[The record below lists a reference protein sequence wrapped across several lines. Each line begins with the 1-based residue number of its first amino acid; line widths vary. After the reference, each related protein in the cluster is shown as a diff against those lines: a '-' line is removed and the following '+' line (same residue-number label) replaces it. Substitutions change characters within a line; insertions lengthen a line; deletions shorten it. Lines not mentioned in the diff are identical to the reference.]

1 MLENCA
7 DVFPT
12 WSGHKSASSWSGE
25 AVNFF
30 IQSSKKIPEARDYY
44 SDLAQYMRAW
54 SEIESARDSHL
65 SGRCSKSKEHY
76 EKLLD
81 CLKNPK
87 AEPFSASL
95 SCACPARRRRRT
107 GKIGDRDCGDA
118 CLSRRSSGKASF
130 RSEFVCKKHV
140 ELDQIFKNEPG
151 ENGISKTEIDAT
163 ATIADASLTC
173 QRYCDAR
180 ILIEEAKLA
189 YERGQNTQA
198 SQMYSSA
205 AESLEHVLT
214 VQQGEVGKKELA
226 AMITFARAWQKFHEA
241 EASASIKLFKE
252 AMDLFQK
259 TAEVEESSLAL
270 IARGNENYSF
280 ALAAGLKFQESMNT
294 DDYASAKSH
303 LILASEY
310 YSKAGFPSEAEWF
323 RATERMLD
331 AYLHI
336 ISALKEPDQEKKAK
350 HYLAAEE
357 VLRIASNIYEKAGY
371 LSKRDEVMSRLK
383 KVHEERGACIVL
395 RIDAFSPVIVPNTAS
410 FSTAAL
416 MPEQS
421 SGIEQF
427 EGANVQVAV
436 HVPDKVLSVGEEFEV
451 RIDLINTGREA
462 ANLHFV
468 DNIPK
473 LFSFQERHEKD
484 SSLAIVKEPL
494 SVVELRVKVQAS
506 SGRIPESPCKDP
518 GHDNSKFE

>member
-1 MLENCA
+1 
-7 DVFPT
+7 
-12 WSGHKSASSWSGE
+12 
-25 AVNFF
+25 
-30 IQSSKKIPEARDYY
+30 
-44 SDLAQYMRAW
+44 
-54 SEIESARDSHL
+54 
-65 SGRCSKSKEHY
+65 
-76 EKLLD
+76 
-81 CLKNPK
+81 
-87 AEPFSASL
+87 
-95 SCACPARRRRRT
+95 
-107 GKIGDRDCGDA
+107 
-118 CLSRRSSGKASF
+118 
-130 RSEFVCKKHV
+130 
-140 ELDQIFKNEPG
+140 
-151 ENGISKTEIDAT
+151 
-163 ATIADASLTC
+163 
-173 QRYCDAR
+173 
-180 ILIEEAKLA
+180 
-189 YERGQNTQA
+189 
-198 SQMYSSA
+198 MYSSA

-303 LILASEY
+303 LILASED

-395 RIDAFSPVIVPNTAS
+395 RIDAFSPGYRS
-410 FSTAAL
+410 
-416 MPEQS
+416 
-421 SGIEQF
+421 
-427 EGANVQVAV
+427 
-436 HVPDKVLSVGEEFEV
+436 KY
-451 RIDLINTGREA
+451 R
-462 ANLHFV
+462 
-468 DNIPK
+468 
-473 LFSFQERHEKD
+473 
-484 SSLAIVKEPL
+484 
-494 SVVELRVKVQAS
+494 VVFDGCA
-506 SGRIPESPCKDP
+506 DA
-518 GHDNSKFE
+518 